1 MALRSKLIMCIYRL
15 EKKLRLPISVD
26 QAWQFFSNPRN
37 LSTITPKAMNFVIK
51 SPVSDPVYAGMMI
64 TYTVSPLLNIPMTW
78 VTEITHVR
86 EPYYFCDE
94 QRMGPYRLWHHEH
107 FLKPIEGGVEMTDI
121 VNYSLKLPLFD
132 FIIHPLIVRPQLE
145 KIFAYR
151 EEVLNKTFGKLAS
164 R

>member
-1 MALRSKLIMCIYRL
+1 MALHPELIMSIYRL
-15 EKKLRLPISVD
+15 EKTLRLPISVD

-37 LSTITPKAMNFVIK
+37 LSTITPQAMNFVIK

-64 TYTVSPLLNIPMTW
+64 TYTVSPLLNISMTW

-107 FLKPIEGGVEMTDI
+107 IFKPIDGGIEMTDI

-145 KIFAYR
+145 KSFRI
-151 EEVLNKTFGKLAS
+151 GKKFYTKNLG